1 MLKEKLAFIA
11 RAKEEEITRKI
22 HLDEAKRVVDRQN
35 TKDLTS
41 YNKRV
46 DYDQQIISKRKAD
59 EMRRILEFNKQ
70 QAKYKKQREEQ
81 DRTRENIYHKKMI
94 ESVSFILI
102 H

>member
-1 MLKEKLAFIA
+1 MLNEQRELFA
-11 RAKEEEITRKI
+11 RVTEDQVTRKI

-35 TKDLTS
+35 IKDLTS

-59 EMRRILEFNKQ
+59 ERQRILEFNKQ
-70 QAKYKKQREEQ
+70 QARYKKQREEQ
-81 DRTRENIYHKKMI
+81 DRTRENIYHEKMI
-94 ESVSFILI
+94 QSVSLMLM